1 MKNRMVFSRTHRI
14 LNHLSNFHKF
24 EESTSQMLSKL
35 NEIHLQEEEI
45 IIGFYENNSLKM
57 DENIIVT
64 NLGLHIFYP
73 NEKEFIS
80 YQSIIEVEIPR
91 DMEKTKLDH
100 LIVHLNKGQVKTILI
115 SGGHDRFR
123 DVYEF
128 VRFIDRVKDDVKK
141 EILN

>member
-1 MKNRMVFSRTHRI
+1 MKNKMVFSKAHRI

-24 EESTSQMLSKL
+24 EEATSQASSKL
-35 NEIHLQEEEI
+35 KEINLQEEET
-45 IIGFYENNSLKM
+45 IIGFYENNPVEKES
-57 DENIIVT
+57 NVIVT

-80 YQSIIEVEIPR
+80 YRTIIKVEIPQ
-91 DMEKTKLDH
+91 DMKKTRLDH
-100 LIVHLNKGQVKTILI
+100 FIVHLNNGDAKTILI

-141 EILN
+141 